1 MSSKTSVYC
10 WFECTVYTKTHQVPD
25 CGMSEGTEYNHT
37 TNITM
42 TLQTFTL
49 FVDPEAVAKDA
60 FSQAWRGK
68 AVFAHP
74 PWCLIARTLQKVK
87 LEGATL
93 VLITPLWKA
102 QPWFPLILEMLIDL
116 PLLLPVGKDTLHSSP
131 NCDCPLTTN
140 NQLQLVAWRVSAD
153 SSKQEKFWA
162 KQLSLFSRGERKQT
176 LIIGR
181 SGRSGAGTEVSV
193 PFL

>member
-1 MSSKTSVYC
+1 MEVDRFATCFSTQLPHFYS
-10 WFECTVYTKTHQVPD
+10 WRA
-25 CGMSEGTEYNHT
+25 
-37 TNITM
+37 
-42 TLQTFTL
+42 
-49 FVDPEAVAKDA
+49 DPEAVATDA

-68 AVFAHP
+68 AAFAHP

-116 PLLLPVGKDTLHSSP
+116 PLLLPVGKDTLHPSP

-153 SSKQEKFWA
+153 SSKQENFRA
-162 KQLSLFSRGERKQT
+162 KQLSLSCARGERKRT
-176 LIIGR
+176 LIITLR
-181 SGRSGAGTEVSV
+181 GRSGAGTEVSV
-193 PFL
+193 PFLQISKSVLEFLTVQFEEGRSISELL